1 MSLLADLKQQWVGAV
16 SVLIAVTALAAS
28 QYRSDITE
36 HNRTLR
42 FAAFEMLKEL
52 GALQQLVHQSHF
64 SEQPP
69 ADYNLRGWNHV
80 LLIKD
85 FSVLLP
91 AQVTEQTEQ
100 LVVDWQQHWPTLVEQ
115 RASNDALTQQIT
127 ATRAAVTGMVQS
139 LD

>member
-1 MSLLADLKQQWVGAV
+1 MKLLRDLQQQWVGV
-16 SVLIAVTALAAS
+16 MSVLIAVTALATS
-28 QYRSDITE
+28 QYRSDVTE

-64 SEQPP
+64 SETPP
-69 ADYNLRGWNHV
+69 PDYNLQGWNHV
-80 LLIKD
+80 LLIRD

-91 AQVTEQTEQ
+91 APVPAQTER
-100 LVVDWQQHWPTLVEQ
+100 LVDQWQQHWPTLTEQ

-127 ATRAAVTGMVQS
+127 TTREAVTAMVQA
-139 LD
+139 LN